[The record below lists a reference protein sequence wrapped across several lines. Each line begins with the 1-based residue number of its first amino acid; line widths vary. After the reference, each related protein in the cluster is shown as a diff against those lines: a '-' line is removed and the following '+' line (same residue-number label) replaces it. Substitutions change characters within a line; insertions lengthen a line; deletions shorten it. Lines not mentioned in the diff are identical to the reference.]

1 MVLAN
6 EGGIFGIVVEV
17 LNILLSLTSISLN
30 ILVSHI
36 LVRRLGLT
44 QTDTVISFILC
55 IVDLFYSLY
64 SIVNLIAT
72 WSSGYLA
79 LQISEYYCQF
89 NGFFLHLIASS
100 FVDTVMIL
108 GILRCLAICYNRLY
122 PIKTWVIIN
131 ICFIVFNL
139 VFSILSFAQ
148 FPFTPYPSLKYCGFN
163 PSMKVADILWYTVAV
178 KESVCVFII
187 VIVYLKIAYYY
198 YNYLEELKRDNG
210 KLVCQFHPNQS
221 LDDGKNSTNSQLI
234 LSIKEVESS
243 VNDSIMKIYI
253 IIAVY
258 SIEFMFI
265 LGVQTA
271 YKIERA
277 LPNITLDN
285 IQILVFHFIPLTN
298 PFFILFFHDET
309 NYELR
314 SFFSLIQFKFLKKL
328 KSYMSK

>member
-6 EGGIFGIVVEV
+6 ESGSFGIVVEV
-17 LNILLSLTSISLN
+17 LNLLFSLCSISLN
-30 ILVSHI
+30 VLVSHI

-79 LQISEYYCQF
+79 LQVSEYYCQF

-100 FVDTVMIL
+100 FVDTVMVL
-108 GILRCLAICYNRLY
+108 GVLRCLAICYNKLY

-131 ICFIVFNL
+131 ICFIIFNL
-139 VFSILSFAQ
+139 AFSILSFTQ

-163 PSMKVADILWYTVAV
+163 PSMQAADILWYAVAA
-178 KESVCVFII
+178 KEGVCVLII
-187 VIVYLKIAYYY
+187 AIVYLRIAYYY
-198 YNYLEELKRDNG
+198 YNYLKELKRENR
-210 KLVCQFHPNQS
+210 KLVLQLHPKQS
-221 LDDGKNSTNSQLI
+221 LDDSKNNTNSQLI
-234 LSIKEVESS
+234 SNFKEIENS
-243 VNDSIMKIYI
+243 VNNSINKIYI

-265 LGVQTA
+265 LGAQTA
-271 YKIERA
+271 YKIEGT
-277 LPNITLDN
+277 LPNVIIDN
-285 IQILVFHFIPLTN
+285 IQTLVFHFIPLTN

-309 NYELR
+309 NHELR
-314 SFFSLIQFKFLKKL
+314 SFFSLVQFKFFKKL
-328 KSYMSK
+328 ESTRSK